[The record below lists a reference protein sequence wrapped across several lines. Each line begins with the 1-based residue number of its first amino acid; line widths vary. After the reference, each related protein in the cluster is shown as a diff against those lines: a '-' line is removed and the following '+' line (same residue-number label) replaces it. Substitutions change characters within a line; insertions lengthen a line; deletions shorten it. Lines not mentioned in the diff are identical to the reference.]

1 MLTRFSSQRVCALA
15 VLASLAGAVN
25 AQSFFEGFEPG
36 PLTPGVAAVPANWT
50 SVNNSVGGPGI
61 NPNWQVRNDGIVFP
75 AFAGTTYAF
84 ANFNSSTGAND
95 ISNYLI
101 SPLVT
106 FNNGDTISFY
116 TSGPA
121 VSNYPDRMEL
131 VLNTTGSTLP
141 ADFTTVLLTVN
152 PTLALG
158 GYPTTWTQFTATVSG
173 LSGPTAGRFAFHYN
187 PTAGG
192 PAGLNSDYIGIDDV
206 SYTAVGG
213 GSLATN
219 TTLGTG
225 CGPSP
230 FNSFYQLFADAAAAS
245 TALQGNALQLVATPN
260 GYLGNWIPGGGVP
273 LFVAPVAPTT
283 LTVGDDG
290 DVLVTP
296 TSPLS
301 TPYGPQAV
309 LRVTGNGIIGFG
321 ALAQNFP
328 GTNSYTPT
336 ANGFLNS
343 TNGGIYAWHDYN
355 SSEAGSGPVLSEEI
369 GGVLYI
375 TFNGVENYSTPLAVN
390 TSTLQFQLDL
400 ASGNVII
407 AWTTVDANTTSTFG
421 SGHLVGVT
429 APGASADSTSIDLS
443 TAALLTVNPEGPMSL
458 AALNTPVQGVGP
470 QSWNLNATNLPVGI
484 GVDIIGL
491 VDPGILDLSLFGLG
505 QPGCQLRA
513 TLDVTGAFLAGG
525 SHPWSVPLPGGAP
538 SLSGVLLF
546 VQSAVLP
553 FTVNLA
559 NTLTTNGVRGSIG
572 TF

>member
-25 AQSFFEGFEPG
+25 AQSFFEGFEVPV
-36 PLTPGVAAVPANWT
+36 TAGVAPVPANWT
-50 SVNNSVGGPGI
+50 SVNNSVGGPGT
-61 NPNWQVRNDGIVFP
+61 NPNWQVRGDGLVFP
-75 AFAGTTYAF
+75 AFAGTQYAF
-84 ANFNSSTGAND
+84 ANFNSSTGSND

-116 TSGPA
+116 TRTIGTPA
-121 VSNYPDRMEL
+121 FPDRLEL
-131 VLNTTGSTLP
+131 VFNTTGSTLP
-141 ADFTTVLLTVN
+141 ADFTNVLLTVN
-152 PTLALG
+152 PTLTTA
-158 GYPTTWTQFTATVSG
+158 GYPTTWTQFTATISG

-192 PAGLNSDYIGIDDV
+192 PAGLNSDYIGVDDV
-206 SYTAVGG
+206 SYTAIGG

-230 FNSFYQLFADAAAAS
+230 FNSFYQLFADAAVAS

-273 LFVAPVAPTT
+273 LFVAPIAPTT
-283 LTVGDDG
+283 LAVGDDG

-296 TSPLS
+296 TTPLS
-301 TPYGPQAV
+301 TPYGPQAS

-321 ALAQNFP
+321 ATAQNFP
-328 GTNSYTPT
+328 GTNAWTPT

-343 TNGGIYAWHDYN
+343 ANGGFYAWHDYN
-355 SSEAGSGPVLSEEI
+355 EVEGGDVLSEEI

-375 TFNGVENYSTPLAVN
+375 TYNNVENYSTPVAVN
-390 TSTLQFQLDL
+390 PSTLQFQLDL

-407 AWTTVDANTTSTFG
+407 AWTVVDSNTTSGFG

-429 APGASADSTSIDLS
+429 APGASADSSSIDLS
-443 TAALLTVNPEGPMSL
+443 TASLVTVNPEGPMSL
-458 AALNTPVQGVGP
+458 AALNTPVQGVAT
-470 QSWNLNATNLPVGI
+470 QNWNLNAVNLPVGI

-491 VDPGILDLSLFGLG
+491 VDPGITDLSLFGLG
-505 QPGCQLRA
+505 QAGCQLRA
-513 TLDVTGAFLAGG
+513 TLDITGAFLAGG
-525 SHPWSVPLPGGAP
+525 AHPWAVPIPGGAP
-538 SLSGVLLF
+538 SLSGVQLF
-546 VQSAVLP
+546 VQTAVLD
-553 FTVNLA
+553 FAVNLA
-559 NTLTTNGVRGSIG
+559 NTLTTNGVRGTIG